1 MRKKATSCLMAAV
14 MAASALTGCGSSV
27 VDQAASQQA
36 SEQST
41 TEAPKATTEAAGG
54 TEETKGEEK
63 SGPDLTDT
71 VELKFNFALGNKSRT
86 MTYNQES
93 PLTLPDGTVVSAGM
107 LKPMWSYVE
116 KEMNSKFT
124 DVTVQDIKATDM
136 IQTESTSNFA
146 GANIFGG
153 ESIAERLMFYG
164 TEGKFVNLSEKMEEG
179 YMPNFKAYLEAN
191 PAVKSA
197 ITAYDGS
204 IYHVPYIAELNQ
216 FARTFN
222 IRETWVTKLL
232 DDESAAYDKADFS
245 VHYNGFY
252 VGDNKRTGDNG
263 GTVTPKKGVD
273 VVKKTDQ
280 SIIEIQ
286 NGLDVKN
293 GETLTNAL
301 IQYIKDNYEYDNPSE
316 LYLGEKA
323 AYDIDE
329 MIALMRCIKANPTLL
344 TDGKAEAVWP
354 LFVRQSNYR
363 EDLIRLSTYF
373 GGIKAHGA
381 DSYLSRWYIDGD
393 GKVQYTYSE
402 EDIYNV
408 LGYLSDMEAE
418 GLIYSDCYE
427 LTDKTNFRS
436 TLWGTDEG
444 DAPSYGFMTY
454 DWIASSTSDSLNKD
468 TVVILPPVAKVNGV
482 WQYYIDNGRAIK
494 PDGWAIS
501 VAGSTD
507 EQIQR
512 ACAVMDYFFTE
523 EGAVVQNYG
532 LPMAL
537 EEGEKYEG
545 PDGIQYPKFTPW
557 VVETAGAVAKG
568 DLSTFLRDWMGCLMP
583 IGYQKEIGFE
593 YQYTSER
600 GFEGWAL
607 LQNSTTN
614 FATYAGE
621 GIKGDNPN
629 YYKMIPPVFS
639 LTSRQK
645 ETVSDSTSLD
655 SPDIVEFMF
664 NVVRYKTK
672 GNAPSG
678 TVVAQNYEEYL
689 AEFEKR
695 GLELYEETYQAAYEV
710 MTSGN

>member
-1 MRKKATSCLMAAV
+1 MRKKAISCLMAAV

-27 VDQAASQQA
+27 VDQAASQQ
-36 SEQST
+36 ST
-41 TEAPKATTEAAGG
+41 AEAPKATTEAAGG

-232 DDESAAYDKADFS
+232 DDESAAYDKADFA

-263 GTVTPKKGVD
+263 GTVTPKEGVD

>member
-1 MRKKATSCLMAAV
+1 MRKKAISCLMAAV

-232 DDESAAYDKADFS
+232 DDESAAYDKAGFS

>member
-1 MRKKATSCLMAAV
+1 MAAV